1 MINNIKELLDEYK
14 PDNNIFTEDDDMM
27 IKMKQSVQNL
37 SDADRII
44 FILYCESGSLR
55 EVGKILGVSHTTVF
69 KQIKEIKQRIL
80 NDIGIIND

>member
-27 IKMKQSVQNL
+27 IKIKQSVQNL